1 MWKELIRRYKEWQ
14 ENKPNFPNTPI
25 PGLHFNAAKE
35 SEFNVRSFA
44 DGNMKMIADYQALT
58 IERPIDRFGEFY
70 ATANAWIED
79 RFTDANSLRG
89 KFLAFL
95 TPVGTI
101 TVPIPTK
108 PDRITF
114 P

>member
-1 MWKELIRRYKEWQ
+1 M
-14 ENKPNFPNTPI
+14 
-25 PGLHFNAAKE
+25 HFNAEKE
-35 SEFNVRSFA
+35 AEFNVRSFSE
-44 DGNMKMIADYQALT
+44 GNMNMIADYQALA

-70 ATANAWIED
+70 TTANAWIAD

-101 TVPIPTK
+101 TIPVPTK